1 MSAPP
6 PPAAASPRAIV
17 YGYAGSPF
25 FKKLQDLLA
34 WYRVPHA
41 VVQVDMIPP
50 RPMLSQELGIT
61 YRRIP
66 VLALDGQL
74 YLDTSLQVEVLEKTF
89 AGKQGHG
96 NSLFGR
102 EAELQ
107 KRLVANWTDREMFP
121 IIAGLIPPAAW
132 SKEFIDDRKS
142 FSPGLRLGE
151 RARPELNKAQ
161 LITHL
166 HSLEKTLTESRA
178 EWLLGTPE
186 MSYVDIG
193 CAFTL
198 TWLQLSLKA
207 VPDLLPRPSK
217 DNAQLPNSPFPLV
230 LRWLNEVRKE
240 LSARRSALPQF
251 ADLKGDE
258 AARLIL
264 RQAGES
270 ESESES
276 VRREE
281 AGGGHIQADDPSA
294 LKRGDLTSVTPRDT
308 GRIVS
313 RSRSLARSGAGG
325 KIRSVFMG
333 EFLMTFASSPSFG
346 GLTFTPAH
354 SFLTIPASDGYAR
367 RSHTHPSHLTSR
379 TAQASGPKSVGSSAS
394 LPL

>member
-1 MSAPP
+1 MSDAAAPP
-6 PPAAASPRAIV
+6 ASPRAIV

-34 WYRVPHA
+34 WYRVGHA
-41 VVQVDMIPP
+41 VVQVSMIPP

-96 NSLFGR
+96 NSLFGPD
-102 EAELQ
+102 AELQ
-107 KRLVANWTDREMFP
+107 KRLVANWTDREMFA

-142 FSPGLRLGE
+142 FSPALRLGE
-151 RARPELNKAQ
+151 RARARPELNKAQ

-166 HSLEKTLTESRA
+166 HSLEKTLRESRA
-178 EWLLGTPE
+178 EWLLATPE

-217 DNAQLPNSPFPLV
+217 DNGQLPNSPFPLV

-251 ADLKGDE
+251 ANLEGEE

-264 RQAGES
+264 QQAAAGQ
-270 ESESES
+270 S
-276 VRREE
+276 VRRQE
-281 AGGGHIQADDPSA
+281 AAGHIQADDPSA

-308 GRIVS
+308 GRIPQTGTLVALTPTQVTLRVEPPKHPGQS
-313 RSRSLARSGAGG
+313 LLVHLPRSHFD
-325 KIRSVFMG
+325 V
-333 EFLMTFASSPSFG
+333 
-346 GLTFTPAH
+346 TPA
-354 SFLTIPASDGYAR
+354 T
-367 RSHTHPSHLTSR
+367 
-379 TAQASGPKSVGSSAS
+379 QAK
-394 LPL
+394 L